1 MRRQTILLT
10 VLINAGLLLVL
21 FATAIHPGES
31 KKRLAASA
39 APEAPTPIV
48 YHPPS
53 PPVRE
58 IPPPPPVFEAPI
70 ARVEPPKP
78 APERAVVEKPLP
90 AVERPTDAKLVE
102 VTVKKG
108 DSLDRI
114 ARGNGT
120 TVDALMKANALTNT
134 RLQIGQ
140 ILKVPVGEPKP
151 VQVQPAAQT
160 DSGTYYTVRSGD
172 NPWLIATKS
181 RIPLEE
187 LLKLNGLNEESARK
201 LKPGDK
207 LRIQ

>member
-21 FATAIHPGES
+21 FATAIHPGE
-31 KKRLAASA
+31 KGRAAAA
-39 APEAPTPIV
+39 APEAPSPIV
-48 YHPPS
+48 YHPPA

-58 IPPPPPVFEAPI
+58 VPPSPVFEAPI
-70 ARVEPPKP
+70 AMVE
-78 APERAVVEKPLP
+78 EKPDRPVP
-90 AVERPTDAKLVE
+90 AVERVADTAPPKLVE

-120 TVDALMKANALTNT
+120 SIDALMKANALTTT

-140 ILKVPVGEPKP
+140 VLKVPVAEEKS
-151 VQVQPAAQT
+151 VASVRAAAQI
-160 DSGTYYTVRSGD
+160 DSDSYYVIRSGD
-172 NPWLIATKS
+172 NPWLIATRH

-187 LLKLNGLNEESARK
+187 LLKLNGLNEESARR

-207 LRIQ
+207 IRIQ